1 MLKDN
6 GYRTY
11 ISGKWHLGLTPE
23 TNAHAKGFDH
33 SFTLLQGL
41 DHHFKQAPSAFKRN
55 STYTEDGQIIPISAL
70 PDDFFS
76 TNYFTDKL
84 LSYLESGKNSGK
96 PFLPMQPIQHPTGL
110 YKRQQ
115 NTVKNIVAFMTLV
128 TMLSVMPVLHAKS
141 NLNYSSK
148 F

>member
-84 LSYLESGKNSGK
+84 LSYLESGK
-96 PFLPMQPIQHPTGL
+96 
-110 YKRQQ
+110 
-115 NTVKNIVAFMTLV
+115 IVANHFCLCS
-128 TMLSVMPVLHAKS
+128 L
-141 NLNYSSK
+141 YSTPLAYTSASRIP
-148 F
+148 